1 MSSVNKVFILG
12 RLGKDPEIRYTADGK
27 PIASFSVATSTYG
40 KDTAGNKTEFTE
52 WHRISAFS
60 KAAEVVDKYVKKGDL
75 IHIEGSLRTK
85 KWTDANGQEK
95 YATDIVVGRLNLLG
109 SKQGGSEAPPPASE
123 GGSNFEDD
131 MPF

>member
-12 RLGKDPEIRYTADGK
+12 RLGKDPEIRYSADGK

-40 KDTAGNKTEFTE
+40 KDSSGNKTEFTE

-85 KWTDANGQEK
+85 KWVDSQGVEK

-109 SKQGGSEAPPPASE
+109 SKQGGSEAPPPAVE

>member
-12 RLGKDPEIRYTADGK
+12 RVGKDPEVRYTSDGK
-27 PIASFSVATSTYG
+27 PVASFSVATSTYS
-40 KDTAGNKTEFTE
+40 KDAGGSKTEFTE

-85 KWTDANGQEK
+85 KWVDSHGVEK
-95 YATDIVVGRLNLLG
+95 FATDIVVGRLNLLG
-109 SKQGGSEAPPPASE
+109 NKQIGAEQTPAAQNYSAM
-123 GGSNFEDD
+123 EDD
-131 MPF
+131 IPF

>member
-12 RLGKDPEIRYTADGK
+12 RLGKDPEIRYTSDGK
-27 PIASFSVATSTYG
+27 AVASFSVATSTYG
-40 KDTAGNKTEFTE
+40 KDSSGNKTEFTE

-85 KWTDANGQEK
+85 KWVDSNGQEK

-109 SKQGGSEAPPPASE
+109 SKQGGSEPPPPAVE
-123 GGSNFEDD
+123 GSPIEDD

>member
-12 RLGKDPEIRYTADGK
+12 RLGKDPEIRYTSDGK

-40 KDTAGNKTEFTE
+40 KDASGTKTEHTE

-109 SKQGGSEAPPPASE
+109 SKQGGSEAPAPS
-123 GGSNFEDD
+123 GSFEDD
-131 MPF
+131 MPFQA

>member
-40 KDTAGNKTEFTE
+40 KDASGNKTEHTE

-75 IHIEGSLRTK
+75 IHVEGSLRTK
-85 KWTDANGQEK
+85 KWVDSHGQEK
-95 YATDIVVGRLNLLG
+95 YGTDIVVGRLNLLG
-109 SKQGGSEAPPPASE
+109 SKQGGSEAPPAP
-123 GGSNFEDD
+123 SNFEDD

>member
-27 PIASFSVATSTYG
+27 AVATFSVATSTVS
-40 KDTAGNKTEFTE
+40 KDASGNKQEHTE
-52 WHRISAFS
+52 WHRLSAFN
-60 KAAEVVDKYVKKGDL
+60 KAAEVIGKYVKKGDM

-85 KWTDANGQEK
+85 KWDDNGTIK

-109 SKQGGSEAPPPASE
+109 SKNAGDTPPVVTMSSDTPD
-123 GGSNFEDD
+123 EDL
-131 MPF
+131 PF

>member
-12 RLGKDPEIRYTADGK
+12 RLGKDPEIRYTSEGK

-40 KDTAGNKTEFTE
+40 KDSSGNKTEFTE

-85 KWTDANGQEK
+85 KWVDSNGQEK

-109 SKQGGSEAPPPASE
+109 SKQGGSEPPPPAVES
-123 GGSNFEDD
+123 GSIEDD

>member
-27 PIASFSVATSTYG
+27 AIASFSVATSTYS
-40 KDTAGNKTEFTE
+40 KDASNNKTEFTE

-60 KAAEVVDKYVKKGDL
+60 TAAEVVSKYVKKGDL

-85 KWTDANGQEK
+85 KWVDTHGTEK
-95 YATDIVVGRLNLLG
+95 FSTEIVVGRLNLLG
-109 SKQGGSEAPPPASE
+109 NKQVGTEPAAQNYSAM
-123 GGSNFEDD
+123 EDD
-131 MPF
+131 IPF

>member
-27 PIASFSVATSTYG
+27 AVATFSVATSTVS
-40 KDTAGNKTEFTE
+40 KDASGNKQEHTE
-52 WHRISAFS
+52 WHRLSAFN
-60 KAAEVVDKYVKKGDL
+60 KAAEVIGKYVKKGDM

-85 KWTDANGQEK
+85 KWDDNGTIK

-109 SKQGGSEAPPPASE
+109 SKTAGDTPPVVTMSSDTPD
-123 GGSNFEDD
+123 EDL
-131 MPF
+131 PF

>member
-12 RLGKDPEIRYTADGK
+12 RLGKDPEIRYTSEGK

-40 KDTAGNKTEFTE
+40 KDSSGNKTEFTE

-85 KWTDANGQEK
+85 KWVDSNGQEK

-109 SKQGGSEAPPPASE
+109 SKQGGSEPPPPAVDS
-123 GGSNFEDD
+123 GSSIEDD